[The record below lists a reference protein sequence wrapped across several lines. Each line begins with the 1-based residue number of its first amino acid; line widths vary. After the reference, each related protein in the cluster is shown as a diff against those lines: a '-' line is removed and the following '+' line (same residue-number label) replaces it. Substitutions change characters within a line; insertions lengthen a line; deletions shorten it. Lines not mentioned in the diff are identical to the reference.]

1 MKILPINYTD
11 DIEQWMSDNDGEV
24 AVGIEELSV
33 TYIQPAD
40 TNSPSDEEQTIKLTS
55 RCASAIRIGDTNDP
69 TNGFYV
75 DIEIPEGGHWSV
87 NDGEE
92 MKTLID
98 DFFKR
103 LNMTDK

>member
-11 DIEQWMSDNDGEV
+11 DLEQWTSDNGGEV

-40 TNSPSDEEQTIKLTS
+40 TNSPSDEVQTIKLTS
-55 RCASAIRIGDTNDP
+55 RCASAVGIDP
-69 TNGFYV
+69 INGFYI

-87 NDGEE
+87 SDGEE